1 MYDKDGQ
8 LHVFIKRMLKK
19 NKWRGEMIMKWISVN
34 EKLPPEPVRQVS
46 TLDKIM
52 EAIEAEELV
61 EYLVIIG
68 GAKKATTLYYTGD
81 GEFFDAITQD
91 LYPVIAWEE
100 LPGVPDSYVEKSLV
114 NQETEIIENKS
125 EETGKEEYF
134 SDKEYEKKQLF
145 DVSVMI
151 GCLIIRWI
159 TKYYSVS
166 LICDCFMVIVLIDFL
181 TNKNIYQQRK
191 KRK

>member
-1 MYDKDGQ
+1 
-8 LHVFIKRMLKK
+8 
-19 NKWRGEMIMKWISVN
+19 MKWISVN
-34 EKLPPEPVRQVS
+34 EKLPPKPVKQVD

-61 EYLVIIG
+61 KYLVIID
-68 GAKKATTLYYTGD
+68 GAEKATTLYYTGD
-81 GEFFDAITQD
+81 GEFFDAVTQD

-100 LPGVPDSYVEKSLV
+100 LPGVPDR
-114 NQETEIIENKS
+114 IENKS

-134 SDKEYEKKQLF
+134 NDKEYKKRQLF
-145 DVSVMI
+145 EVCLMI
-151 GCLIIRWI
+151 VCLIIRWR
-159 TKYYSVS
+159 TKYYYVS
-166 LICDCFMVIVLIDFL
+166 LICDCFAMIVMIDFL

>member
-1 MYDKDGQ
+1 
-8 LHVFIKRMLKK
+8 
-19 NKWRGEMIMKWISVN
+19 MKWISVN
-34 EKLPPEPVRQVS
+34 EKLPPEPVRQVN

-52 EAIEAEELV
+52 AAIEAEELV
-61 EYLVIIG
+61 EYLVIID

-81 GEFFDAITQD
+81 GEFFDAVTQD
-91 LYPVIAWEE
+91 LYPVIAWKK

-166 LICDCFMVIVLIDFL
+166 LICDCFMVIVMIDFL
-181 TNKNIYQQRK
+181 TNEKIYAK
-191 KRK
+191 KEKRK

>member
-1 MYDKDGQ
+1 
-8 LHVFIKRMLKK
+8 
-19 NKWRGEMIMKWISVN
+19 MKWKSVN
-34 EKLPPEPVRQVS
+34 EKLPPEPVNQVD

-61 EYLVIIG
+61 EYLVVID

-81 GEFFDAITQD
+81 GEFFDVITQD
-91 LYPVIAWEE
+91 LYPVIAWKE
-100 LPGVPDSYVEKSLV
+100 LPGVPDR
-114 NQETEIIENKS
+114 IENKS

-134 SDKEYEKKQLF
+134 NDKEYKKRQLF
-145 DVSVMI
+145 DKVCLMI
-151 GCLIIRWI
+151 VCLIVRWR
-159 TKYYSVS
+159 TEYYVVS
-166 LICDCFMVIVLIDFL
+166 LICDCFMVIVMIDFL

>member
-1 MYDKDGQ
+1 
-8 LHVFIKRMLKK
+8 
-19 NKWRGEMIMKWISVN
+19 MKWISVN
-34 EKLPPEPVRQVS
+34 EKLPPEPVNQVD

-61 EYLVIIG
+61 EYLVVID
-68 GAKKATTLYYTGD
+68 GAEKATTLYYTGD
-81 GEFFDAITQD
+81 GEFFDAVTQD

-100 LPGVPDSYVEKSLV
+100 LPGVPDR
-114 NQETEIIENKS
+114 IENKS

-145 DVSVMI
+145 DVSLMI

-166 LICDCFMVIVLIDFL
+166 LICDCFMVIVMIDFL
-181 TNKNIYQQRK
+181 TNEKIYAK
-191 KRK
+191 KEKRK

>member
-1 MYDKDGQ
+1 
-8 LHVFIKRMLKK
+8 
-19 NKWRGEMIMKWISVN
+19 MKWISVN
-34 EKLPPEPVRQVS
+34 EKLPPEPVKQVD

-61 EYLVIIG
+61 EYLVIID

-81 GEFFDAITQD
+81 GEFFDVVTQD
-91 LYPVIAWEE
+91 LYQVIAWKE
-100 LPGVPDSYVEKSLV
+100 LPGVPDR
-114 NQETEIIENKS
+114 IENKS

-134 SDKEYEKKQLF
+134 NDKEYKKRQLF
-145 DVSVMI
+145 EVCLMI
-151 GCLIIRWI
+151 VCLIIRWR
-159 TKYYSVS
+159 TKYYYVS
-166 LICDCFMVIVLIDFL
+166 LICDCFAMIVMIDFL

>member
-1 MYDKDGQ
+1 
-8 LHVFIKRMLKK
+8 
-19 NKWRGEMIMKWISVN
+19 MKWISVN
-34 EKLPPEPVRQVS
+34 EKLPPEPVKQVD

-61 EYLVIIG
+61 EYLVIID
-68 GAKKATTLYYTGD
+68 GAEKVTTLYYTGD
-81 GEFFDAITQD
+81 GEFFDAVTQD

-100 LPGVPDSYVEKSLV
+100 LPGVPDR
-114 NQETEIIENKS
+114 IENKS

-134 SDKEYEKKQLF
+134 NDKEYKKRQLF
-145 DVSVMI
+145 EVCLMI
-151 GCLIIRWI
+151 VCLIIRWR
-159 TKYYSVS
+159 TKYYYVS
-166 LICDCFMVIVLIDFL
+166 LICDCFAMIVMIDFL

>member
-1 MYDKDGQ
+1 
-8 LHVFIKRMLKK
+8 
-19 NKWRGEMIMKWISVN
+19 MKWISVN
-34 EKLPPEPVRQVS
+34 EKLPPEPVRQVN

-61 EYLVIIG
+61 EYLVIID
-68 GAKKATTLYYTGD
+68 GAQKATTLYYTGD
-81 GEFFDAITQD
+81 GEFFDAVTQD
-91 LYPVIAWEE
+91 LYPVIAWKE

-134 SDKEYEKKQLF
+134 NDKEYKKRQLF
-145 DVSVMI
+145 DKVCLMI
-151 GCLIIRWI
+151 GCLIVRWR
-159 TKYYSVS
+159 TEYYVVS
-166 LICDCFMVIVLIDFL
+166 LICDFFMVIVMFDFL
-181 TNKNIYQQRK
+181 TDKNIYQQRK

>member
-1 MYDKDGQ
+1 
-8 LHVFIKRMLKK
+8 
-19 NKWRGEMIMKWISVN
+19 MKWISVN
-34 EKLPPEPVRQVS
+34 EKLPPEPVKQVD

-61 EYLVIIG
+61 EYLVIID
-68 GAKKATTLYYTGD
+68 GAEKATTLYYTGD
-81 GEFFDAITQD
+81 GEFFDAVTQE

-100 LPGVPDSYVEKSLV
+100 LPGVPDR
-114 NQETEIIENKS
+114 IENKS

-134 SDKEYEKKQLF
+134 NDKEYKKRQLF
-145 DVSVMI
+145 EVCLMI
-151 GCLIIRWI
+151 VCLIIRWR
-159 TKYYSVS
+159 TKYYYVS
-166 LICDCFMVIVLIDFL
+166 LICDCFAMIVMIDFL